1 MSNEEISP
9 RRFDVFT
16 IREYEHQKQIKSEWI
31 RLGVAFETRNG
42 NFRVRLSALPL
53 PNPKSGLAELL
64 ICPPRPREEGE
75 QDGQDSRELPEDM
88 RQFGD
93 GIQHF
98 NYRPCGPADAADL
111 I

>member
-1 MSNEEISP
+1 MSNEEVSP

-16 IREYEHQKQIKSEWI
+16 IREYKHQKQIKSEWI

-53 PNPKSGLAELL
+53 PNPKNGLAELF
-64 ICPPRPREEGE
+64 ICSPRTRGEGE
-75 QDGQDSRELPEDM
+75 QNGQDAELPEDM

-98 NYRPCGPADAADL
+98 NYRPYEPADAADL